1 MTAMMDAYRHIA
13 PVYDAVT
20 ASFLRGPR
28 RALAETCAVLGA
40 RRVLDM
46 GCGTGT
52 LAAMLREQ
60 TDFAVGLDRSD
71 AMLAAGARS
80 RRERAADHGAGQDSN
95 DAGQKSRQPLFVLG
109 DAANPPF
116 APGSFDALVYALI
129 LHETTADADAL
140 LEAGFAL
147 APLAVILEWR
157 MPERNLD
164 MICAA
169 WVHIIERLAGREH
182 YRQFRAFM
190 RAGGVRGLA
199 RRVGADILS
208 ERPLAGSSLVLAV
221 LRRD

>member
-1 MTAMMDAYRHIA
+1 MTDAYRHIA
-13 PVYDAVT
+13 PVYDAAT

-28 RALAETCAVLGA
+28 QALAETCAGLGA
-40 RRVLDM
+40 RRVLDV

-52 LAAMLREQ
+52 LAAMLRAQ
-60 TDFAVGLDRSD
+60 TDLAVGLDRSD
-71 AMLAAGARS
+71 AMLAAGARG
-80 RRERAADHGAGQDSN
+80 RRERAAADDGERYPSGA
-95 DAGQKSRQPLFVLG
+95 AQKSRRPLFVLG

-116 APGSFDALVYALI
+116 APGSFDALLYALI

-140 LEAGFAL
+140 LNAGFAL

-164 MICAA
+164 ALCTA

-199 RRVGADILS
+199 RRAGASILS
-208 ERPLAGSSLVLAV
+208 ECALAGNSLVLAV